1 MEYIIGIGLGIFVPV
16 FGVLVGLGRDRA
28 FYPTILIVIA
38 SYYLLFAAIAGSV
51 QTAAFEVIG
60 MSVFLVVAV
69 LGFKVSSWWAVLG
82 LLAHGVF
89 DFTHGM
95 FIDNAGVPSWWPAF
109 CLSIDVV
116 LSAGLG
122 FLLVRGAG
130 RADARH
136 TA

>member
-16 FGVLVGLGRDRA
+16 FGAFVGLDRDRA

-38 SYYLLFAAIAGSV
+38 SYYLLFASIAGSV
-51 QTAAFEVIG
+51 QTAVFEVVG
-60 MSVFLVVAV
+60 MSVFLVLAI
-69 LGFKVSSWWAVLG
+69 LGFKVSPWWIVLG
-82 LLAHGVF
+82 LFAHGVF
-89 DFTHGM
+89 DFTHGLL
-95 FIDNAGVPSWWPAF
+95 IDNAGVPLWWPAF

-122 FLLVRGAG
+122 LLLVRGAG